1 MKITTTQTKTETVE
15 MEVNF
20 PTFTKVVDGH
30 STKFYCLKAE
40 NDITRVE
47 QYNSGKIIN
56 ISKWST
62 TADAFIE
69 GFEFVSQDEFMQY
82 YQDTIDK
89 LYEDLS
95 VMKATLPKPEKFML
109 QDFIDEMEQHE
120 LEQERKDAEEQM
132 MVDEYR
138 DKINEY

>member
-1 MKITTTQTKTETVE
+1 MKVTTTTQRTETSE
-15 MEVNF
+15 IEINF
-20 PTFTKVVDGH
+20 PTFTKIVDEH

-40 NDITRVE
+40 NDFTRVE

-56 ISKWST
+56 ISKWAT
-62 TADAFIE
+62 ITEAFKE

-89 LYEDLS
+89 LYADLS
-95 VMKATLPKPEKFML
+95 VMKAMPPKPEKFML

>member
-15 MEVNF
+15 IEINF
-20 PTFTKVVDGH
+20 PTFTKVVDGY
-30 STKFYCLKAE
+30 STRLYCIKSE
-40 NDITRVE
+40 KDITRVE
-47 QYNSGKIIN
+47 QYSSGGITNVSKFSS
-56 ISKWST
+56 IS
-62 TADAFIE
+62 DAFTE
-69 GFEFVSQDEFMQY
+69 GFEFISQDEFMQY

-89 LYEDLS
+89 LYADLS
-95 VMKATLPKPEKFML
+95 VMKEMSPKPEKFML

-120 LEQERKDAEEQM
+120 LEQQRKDAEEQM